1 MANNNYI
8 NKVIYGNDTLIDL
21 TADTITAS
29 DLASGK
35 TAHDRSGAIITG
47 TNTYDADTS
56 DADAV
61 ASEILATKTAYVN
74 GSKVTGSMP
83 NRGSVTGSIS
93 TKAGTYSIQNGYHD
107 GSGTVGIDSTE
118 QAKIIAENIKD
129 GVQILGVTGTYTGE
143 GVTAQAKTA
152 TPYTTQQTIIPDSGY
167 DYLSQVTVN
176 AIAYEETDNSAGGKT
191 ATIGT
196 VAPTP

>member
-21 TADTITAS
+21 TGDTITAS

-47 TNTYDADTS
+47 TNTNDADTS
-56 DADAV
+56 DADAL
-61 ASEILATKTAYVN
+61 AGEILATKTAYVN

-83 NRGSVTGSIS
+83 NRGSVTGSIA

-118 QAKIIAENIKD
+118 QDKIIPTNILSCCPKARTPASPA
-129 GVQILGVTGTYTGE
+129 IPI
-143 GVTAQAKTA
+143 A
-152 TPYTTQQTIIPDSGY
+152 TPAPKD
-167 DYLSQVTVN
+167 
-176 AIAYEETDNSAGGKT
+176 DNPQHKPLAKCLH
-191 ATIGT
+191 
-196 VAPTP
+196 PK